1 MTEKQ
6 MDELEKTAR
15 ENLSLTPKQ
24 LAKFLKQARALRQ
37 NLALRKKQQQERK
50 KCTHSK

>member
-1 MTEKQ
+1 MTEKPI
-6 MDELEKTAR
+6 DELEKQAR

-24 LAKFLKQARALRQ
+24 LEKFLKQARALRK

-50 KCTHSK
+50 ACTHSK